1 LEKREVTFGT
11 FEEAIQKTE
20 VPDKISSFTVYQ
32 LGLAGEIGELLTEFK
47 KDKRG
52 DVGDVGHKSAV
63 CNELGDCLW
72 YLAQLCNHCG
82 SLPFMRLLIMIVMY
96 L

>member
-1 LEKREVTFGT
+1 MEKREVTFGT

-52 DVGDVGHKSAV
+52 DVGDVGFFFCEPSSRH
-63 CNELGDCLW
+63 LT
-72 YLAQLCNHCG
+72 
-82 SLPFMRLLIMIVMY
+82 FRLESD
-96 L
+96 